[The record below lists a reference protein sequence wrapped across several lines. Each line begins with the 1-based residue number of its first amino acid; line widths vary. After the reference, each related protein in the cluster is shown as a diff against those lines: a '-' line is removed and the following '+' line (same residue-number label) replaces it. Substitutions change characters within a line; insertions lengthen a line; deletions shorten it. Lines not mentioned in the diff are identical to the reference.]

1 MNTLLLN
8 QNYRNLSEQKQLLIS
23 NQYLNLRKKK
33 PYIYLFII
41 FLGGFGAHHYYMGNV
56 GAGITY
62 TLICWTFIPAIIAFL
77 ELFWAYTYVNNYNE
91 KLVRDLIIS
100 NP

>member
-8 QNYRNLSEQKQLLIS
+8 QNYRNLPEQKQLLIS
-23 NQYLNLRKKK
+23 NQYLSLCKKK
-33 PYIYLFII
+33 PYIYLFLI
-41 FLGGFGAHHYYMGNV
+41 FLGGFGAHHYYMGNI
-56 GAGITY
+56 GAGIIY
-62 TLICWTFIPAIIAFL
+62 TLFCWTFIPALVGFF
-77 ELFWAYTYVNNYNE
+77 ELFWAYTYVNNHNE